1 MISILPEWVKT
12 WSQFFHPV
20 VQTILL
26 GVAFYTLYLGVQV
39 RKMRTAEG
47 EEKKA
52 LAKGQFGRRHH
63 TTSAILLAILVLS
76 AFGGMG
82 VTYLNYGKLI
92 LGPHL
97 IVGLITVGLI
107 VTSSSLVP
115 FMLRGNRAARNVH
128 VVLNVAVLG
137 LFSWQFIT
145 GLQIVQKIISRMT
158 ESV

>member
-1 MISILPEWVKT
+1 MISILPEWIKT

-20 VQTILL
+20 IQTILL
-26 GVAFYTLYLGVQV
+26 GVAFYTLYLGIQV
-39 RKMRTAEG
+39 RKMRTAQG
-47 EEKKA
+47 EEKKE
-52 LAKGQFGRRHH
+52 LIKGQFGRRHH
-63 TTSAILLAILVLS
+63 TTSAILLAVLVLS

-97 IVGLITVGLI
+97 IVGLTTAGFI

-115 FMLRGNRAARNVH
+115 FMLRGNIAARNVH
-128 VVLNVAVLG
+128 IVLNIVVLG

-145 GLQIVQKIISRMT
+145 GLQIVQKIINRIA
-158 ESV
+158 ESA